1 MREQFSLVGI
11 DGNIFSVI
19 GYTREAMRKTKF
31 NNTEITD
38 FCNSVTKQKSYD
50 EALGM
55 CLSKVEECNNRL
67 SHPKFES
74 VKMEYEAFDTDEGID
89 NFYNELFNKYVPAC
103 GSAKTVGG
111 EIVRAVSKIHYRFY
125 NDGDFAGYGY
135 GVETA
140 SPACSYLADVLC
152 DEVDDI
158 DKLLKN
164 LTDITPEEHHEKAYT
179 NALYALEKEIASYLK
194 EHPEVF
200 EEKNEYDMLEYY
212 PYNKDDDDYEERLH
226 WGDDDWNDDDE
237 DDWDDDDDDD
247 EDDWDEDEDEYEDE
261 E

>member
-19 GYTREAMRKTKF
+19 GYTRDAMRKTKF

-55 CLSKVEECNNRL
+55 CLLKVEECNDRL
-67 SHPKFES
+67 AHPKFES
-74 VKMEYEAFDTDEGID
+74 VKMEYEAFDTDEEID
-89 NFYNELFNKYVPAC
+89 NFYNELCDKYVPAC
-103 GSAKTVGG
+103 GKAKTVGG
-111 EIVRAVSKIHYRFY
+111 EIVRAVTRIHYRFY

-140 SPACSYLADVLC
+140 GSPCSYLADVLGVV
-152 DEVDDI
+152 VDDI
-158 DKLLKN
+158 DKLLRN
-164 LTDITPEEHHEKAYT
+164 LTDITPEEHHEKEYT

-200 EEKNEYDMLEYY
+200 EEENEDDMWSYY
-212 PYNKDDDDYEERLH
+212 PYNKDDYDYEERLH
-226 WGDDDWNDDDE
+226 WGDNSWN
-237 DDWDDDDDDD
+237 DDDDDDD
-247 EDDWDEDEDEYEDE
+247 DWDEDEYDDEDE
-261 E
+261 

>member
-31 NNTEITD
+31 DNTEITD

-55 CLSKVEECNNRL
+55 CLLKVEECNNRL
-67 SHPKFES
+67 AQPKSES
-74 VKMEYEAFDTDEGID
+74 VKMEYEAFDTDEEID
-89 NFYNELFNKYVPAC
+89 NFYDELCDKYVPVC
-103 GSAKTVGG
+103 GKAKTVGG
-111 EIVRAVSKIHYRFY
+111 EIVRAVTRIHYRFY

-140 SPACSYLADVLC
+140 GSPCSYLADVLC
-152 DEVDDI
+152 DDVDDI
-158 DKLLKN
+158 DKLLRN
-164 LTDITPEEHHEKAYT
+164 LTDITPEEHHEKEYT

-194 EHPEVF
+194 KHPEMF
-200 EEKNEYDMLEYY
+200 EKENEDDMWSYE
-212 PYNKDDDDYEERLH
+212 PYNKDDYDWEERLH
-226 WGDDDWNDDDE
+226 WGDDDWGDDDDE
-237 DDWDDDDDDD
+237 DDLDDEND
-247 EDDWDEDEDEYEDE
+247 EDDWDEDEDEYDDE